1 MSQYHTFTAHDAVAY
16 AQQFAGIDNPSEL
29 VSAQEVG
36 DGNLNLV
43 FKVFDRQGVSRAI
56 VKQALPYV
64 RCVGESWPLTLDRAR
79 LEAQTLVAHYQH
91 SPQHTVK
98 IHHFDPEL
106 AVMVMEDLSDHRIW
120 RGELIAN
127 VYYPQAAR
135 QLGDYLAQVL
145 FHTSDF
151 YLHPHEKK
159 AQVAQF
165 INPAMCEITEDLF
178 FNDPYQIHERNNY
191 PAELEADVA
200 ALRDDA
206 QLKLAVAALKH
217 RFFAHA
223 EALLHGDIHSGS
235 IFVAE
240 GSLKA
245 IDAEFGYF
253 GPIGFDI
260 GTAIGNLL
268 LNYCGLPGQLGIRDA
283 AAAREQRLNDIHQL
297 WTTFAERFQALV
309 TGASRGL
316 GRAIALSLARAGADV
331 VITYEKS
338 VDKAQ
343 AVADEIKALGRYGEA
358 VQADSASAQAIQ
370 DAVTHAARS
379 LGGLDILV
387 NNAGIARG
395 GPLESM
401 TLADIDAL
409 INVNIRGVVIATQ
422 EALVHMADG
431 GRIINIGSCL
441 ANRVAM
447 PGISVYA
454 MTKSALNALTRG
466 LARDLGPRGITVNLV
481 HPGPT
486 NSDMNPEDGEQAEA
500 QRQMIAVGHY
510 GQPEDI
516 AAAVTFLASPAAG
529 QISGTGLDVDGGL
542 NA

>member
-1 MSQYHTFTAHDAVAY
+1 MSQYRTFTAQDAVEY
-16 AQQFAGIDNPSEL
+16 ARQFGGLDDPSSL
-29 VSAQEVG
+29 VEAQEVG

-43 FKVFDRQGVSRAI
+43 FKIFDSAGVSRII

-79 LEAQTLVAHYQH
+79 LEAQTLVEHYRH

-106 AVMVMEDLSDHRIW
+106 AVMVMEDLSSHRIW
-120 RGELIAN
+120 RGELIKN
-127 VYYPQAAR
+127 NYYPQAAR
-135 QLGDYLAQVL
+135 QLGEYLAHAL

-268 LNYCGLPGQLGIRDA
+268 LNTPDSLNQIALLQVRRNDTLRLLARGPDADAALAAFQALAAEKTRDA
-283 AAAREQRLNDIHQL
+283 ALAYPGYASAFLKKVWADAVGFCGSELIRRSVGLSHVADIDTIQDDAMRHECL
-297 WTTFAERFQALV
+297 RHAIT
-309 TGASRGL
+309 L
-316 GRAIALSLARAGADV
+316 GRALIVLAERIDSVDELLARV
-331 VITYEKS
+331 
-338 VDKAQ
+338 
-343 AVADEIKALGRYGEA
+343 
-358 VQADSASAQAIQ
+358 
-370 DAVTHAARS
+370 
-379 LGGLDILV
+379 
-387 NNAGIARG
+387 
-395 GPLESM
+395 
-401 TLADIDAL
+401 
-409 INVNIRGVVIATQ
+409 
-422 EALVHMADG
+422 
-431 GRIINIGSCL
+431 
-441 ANRVAM
+441 
-447 PGISVYA
+447 
-454 MTKSALNALTRG
+454 
-466 LARDLGPRGITVNLV
+466 
-481 HPGPT
+481 
-486 NSDMNPEDGEQAEA
+486 
-500 QRQMIAVGHY
+500 RQY
-510 GQPEDI
+510 
-516 AAAVTFLASPAAG
+516 S
-529 QISGTGLDVDGGL
+529 
-542 NA
+542 

>member
-127 VYYPQAAR
+127 VYYPQAAL

-268 LNYCGLPGQLGIRDA
+268 LNYCGLPGDKYHAVAEKYLPNGSCGVVSFGVKGGREA
-283 AAAREQRLNDIHQL
+283 AAAFMGHLKIAAIETHVADARTCCLHPASSTHRQMNDEQLIAAGVQPDLVRMSCGLEDKNDLIHDI
-297 WTTFAERFQALV
+297 AQAL
-309 TGASRGL
+309 
-316 GRAIALSLARAGADV
+316 D
-331 VITYEKS
+331 
-338 VDKAQ
+338 
-343 AVADEIKALGRYGEA
+343 
-358 VQADSASAQAIQ
+358 
-370 DAVTHAARS
+370 
-379 LGGLDILV
+379 
-387 NNAGIARG
+387 
-395 GPLESM
+395 
-401 TLADIDAL
+401 
-409 INVNIRGVVIATQ
+409 
-422 EALVHMADG
+422 
-431 GRIINIGSCL
+431 
-441 ANRVAM
+441 
-447 PGISVYA
+447 
-454 MTKSALNALTRG
+454 
-466 LARDLGPRGITVNLV
+466 
-481 HPGPT
+481 
-486 NSDMNPEDGEQAEA
+486 
-500 QRQMIAVGHY
+500 
-510 GQPEDI
+510 
-516 AAAVTFLASPAAG
+516 
-529 QISGTGLDVDGGL
+529 QI
-542 NA
+542 